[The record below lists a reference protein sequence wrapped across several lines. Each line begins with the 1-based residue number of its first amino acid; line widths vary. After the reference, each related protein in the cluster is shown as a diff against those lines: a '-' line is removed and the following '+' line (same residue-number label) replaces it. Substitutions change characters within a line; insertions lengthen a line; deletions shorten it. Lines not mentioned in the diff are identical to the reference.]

1 MLIAYSFPN
10 TVPFTTFTVTIIH
23 LVYHPKFCLS
33 IVFMLS
39 WEDYNPPPP
48 SYQNW
53 KQCLR
58 KTFGGEGGKQ
68 GVLWEC
74 ESSELVQFHVRLKSN
89 LTMAYL

>member
-1 MLIAYSFPN
+1 MS
-10 TVPFTTFTVTIIH
+10 
-23 LVYHPKFCLS
+23 
-33 IVFMLS
+33 S
-39 WEDYNPPPP
+39 WEDYNPPH
-48 SYQNW
+48 NW

-58 KTFGGEGGKQ
+58 KTLGGGEGGKK

>member
-1 MLIAYSFPN
+1 MGIAYSFPN
-10 TVPFTTFTVTIIH
+10 TVPFTTFRVTIIH
-23 LVYHPKFCLS
+23 LVYYKKFCLS
-33 IVFMLS
+33 IVFMSS
-39 WEDYNPPPP
+39 WEDYNPP
-48 SYQNW
+48 QNW

-58 KTFGGEGGKQ
+58 KTLGGGEGGKK